1 MTTKP
6 LGSFDIITDKSGK
19 TRVVANR
26 KAQLAKL
33 SLPKRIAA
41 EKGKTTGVRVVRR
54 GPKA

>member
-1 MTTKP
+1 MTTNP

-33 SLPKRIAA
+33 PLPKRIAA
-41 EKGKTTGVRVVRR
+41 VKGKKTGVRVVK
-54 GPKA
+54 PSKV

>member
-1 MTTKP
+1 MSTKAI
-6 LGSFDIITDKSGK
+6 GSFDIITDKSGK